1 MRPQVDLPKEHMYH
15 AVKTLVECEEN
26 HIHLWQQKLFTLY
39 SVAFQYLLFCSTK
52 NPGHYII
59 RIEDSYLAQ
68 KLVRKSKDQTTR
80 KFMDK
85 LFLPRRLKY
94 GKSTFVLDFF
104 HIASWG
110 ISKDIPADKIKAA
123 LIVKNTSSK
132 AMDEVM
138 SEEENE
144 EENLMKDLPPDFF
157 LTPLIE
163 AAPRTITIAY
173 NEEYPNL
180 KKVGF
185 DFIKESI
192 TDKVSK
198 GVKLAG
204 DINIDE
210 LDKIDS

>member
-1 MRPQVDLPKEHMYH
+1 MHRQVDLPKEHMYQ
-15 AVKTLVECEEN
+15 AVKTLVECEAN

-39 SVAFQYLLFCSTK
+39 SVAFQYLLYSSTK

-104 HIASWG
+104 HVASWALT
-110 ISKDIPADKIKAA
+110 KDIPAEKIKAA
-123 LIVKNTSSK
+123 LIVKNTSNK
-132 AMDEVM
+132 AMDDM
-138 SEEENE
+138 LTEEEEAEN
-144 EENLMKDLPPDFF
+144 NLMKDLPPHFY
-157 LTPLIE
+157 LTPLV
-163 AAPRTITIAY
+163 AASPKTITIAY
-173 NEEYPNL
+173 NEEYPDL
-180 KKVGF
+180 TKVGF

-192 TDKVSK
+192 ADKVSK
-198 GVKLAG
+198 GVKLAN